1 MPPKPSR
8 EKLELENNELRAAL
22 EEKNDELEQQK
33 QSQLEKQNNDLKYKL
48 DNVLTKLD
56 QILDENAKLREQNEN
71 FADRILTLENLLKY
85 NENSDEPLA
94 ADPAQPVLLEAP
106 KKESYHALVLSDSL
120 LRHVGISCPKD
131 LKKTRG

>member
-1 MPPKPSR
+1 MTNQ
-8 EKLELENNELRAAL
+8 NN
-22 EEKNDELEQQK
+22 KNNQK
-33 QSQLEKQNNDLKYKL
+33 KQNNDLKYKL

-56 QILDENAKLREQNEN
+56 QILDENAKLHEQNEN
-71 FADRILTLENLLKY
+71 FADQILTLENLLKN
-85 NENSDEPLA
+85 NENLDEPLA